1 MEPQIILFRFA
12 ITFVLSFLYGLERQ
26 RAHKPTGFGTF
37 IFVAVGSCGLA
48 ITAMTMNTDNPL
60 SLLSAIVT
68 GIGFLGAGALIK
80 TTDKIFGFTT
90 AASIW
95 VFAIFGLIIG
105 VGDYLVG
112 MIIYALVWV
121 IILSDNYLEKKGIG
135 SYQRKILITTNR
147 IMNEKDVREQLL
159 CDRKDN
165 DNNISH
171 RRDKRGHKQDT
182 PEAVQQGL
190 VPVMQG
196 GLSRLYDEKRRKRM
210 ISP

>member
-12 ITFVLSFLYGLERQ
+12 ITFILSFIYGLERQ

-48 ITAMTMNTDNPL
+48 MIAMDLDNL
-60 SLLSAIVT
+60 GLLGAIVT

-105 VGDYLVG
+105 TGDYLIG
-112 MIIYALVWV
+112 ITMYLLIWA
-121 IILSDNYLEKKGIG
+121 IILSDNYLEKRGIG

-147 IMNEKDVREQLL
+147 IMNEKEIRAQLL
-159 CDRKDN
+159 CDTRKQKLINLAIDRKEKIMIITYLIEGTKEDIN
-165 DNNISH
+165 KI
-171 RRDKRGHKQDT
+171 
-182 PEAVQQGL
+182 PE
-190 VPVMQG
+190 
-196 GLSRLYDEKRRKRM
+196 RLFSKDWFQSCRVD
-210 ISP
+210 